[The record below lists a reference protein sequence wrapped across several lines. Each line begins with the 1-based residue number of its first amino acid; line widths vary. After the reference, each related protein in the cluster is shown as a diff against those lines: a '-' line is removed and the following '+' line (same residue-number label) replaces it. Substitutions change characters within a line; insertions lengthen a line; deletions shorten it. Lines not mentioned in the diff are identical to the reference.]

1 MDRIRRQDVEKLLEH
16 QPGPFVSIFQPLHP
30 AGRDG
35 MEDAIRLRKLAD
47 QAIEM
52 LMGRGM
58 RRPEAESLLNPVR
71 HLPDDNAAWQKR
83 GKSLAAFVA
92 PGMTRVFHGNGQK
105 EEAVFVDDRFHV
117 RLLLPSVR
125 QDDKFFVLALSQNSV
140 RLFQGNE
147 LAVTALDVPRLPKN
161 LDEALNID
169 QVPRGSQVHS
179 AMRGDQGQGKQTGV
193 FHGQGGRPD
202 TAKDDLKLFVRQ
214 VAQAIDQRLEGERA
228 PLILA
233 TVVATVPLW
242 KETSK
247 YPNTIDD
254 FVSGNPDY
262 VTPSELHAKAWP
274 RVQPAQQAEREA
286 LLARIR
292 EKDNPRASFGLPF
305 VVSAAIRGQ
314 VDSLFVD
321 CSRPWWGKYDAENDT
336 VLVHAQQQPGDADLV
351 ELAAAATL
359 KHGGRVFA
367 ITPENPNPD
376 AAAQALLRY

>member
-16 QPGPFVSIFQPLHP
+16 QAGPFVSIFQPLHP
-30 AGRDG
+30 AGREG

-47 QAIEM
+47 QAMEQLIS
-52 LMGRGM
+52 RGM
-58 RRPEAESLLNPVR
+58 RRPEAEALLNPVR

-117 RLLLPSVR
+117 RVLLPLMR
-125 QDDKFFVLALSQNSV
+125 QEDKFFVLALSQKSV

-147 LAVTALDVPRLPKN
+147 FAVREVDVPGLPKN
-161 LDEALNID
+161 RDEALNID
-169 QVPRGSQVHS
+169 EVPRGSQVHS
-179 AMRGDQGQGKQTGV
+179 AMRGDQGQGKQAGV
-193 FHGQGGRPD
+193 FHGQGGRPE
-202 TAKDDLKLFVRQ
+202 TVKEDLKLFVRQ
-214 VAQAIDQRLEGERA
+214 VAQAVDRRLEGERA

-233 TVVATVPLW
+233 TVVATFPLW

-247 YPNTIDD
+247 YPHTIDD
-254 FVSGNPDY
+254 FISGNPDY

-274 RVQPAQQAEREA
+274 RVQPTLQAEREA

-305 VVSAAIRGQ
+305 VVSAAVRGQ

-321 CSRPWWGKYDAENDT
+321 CSRPWWGKYDAEIDT
-336 VLVHAQQQPGDADLV
+336 VLVHAQQQPGDCDLV
-351 ELAAAATL
+351 ELAAAAAI

-367 ITPENPNPD
+367 ITPENSNPD